1 MGCTDGT
8 LVVLS
13 SLPNLRKM
21 KWSSRSFQIAA
32 AQISLVREPCKTIEV
47 VEFPFLKSADEEWEQ
62 EKKYCDIIDK
72 ALASDN
78 FPSLR
83 CVLLWYE
90 DLWEY
95 FPTLKSR
102 NLLKKQES

>member
-1 MGCTDGT
+1 
-8 LVVLS
+8 
-13 SLPNLRKM
+13 M
-21 KWSSRSFQIAA
+21 KWSCPSFQIAA

-62 EKKYCDIIDK
+62 QKDYCDIIDK

-78 FPSLR
+78 FPSLLY
-83 CVLLWYE
+83 VILYE
-90 DLWEY
+90 ERRLGY

-102 NLLKKQES
+102 NLLKVRE